1 MISIHQTGNLL
12 LMHFR
17 NRYFMNKRKLLN
29 LKVLTIGKPSVE
41 SMPKNELNLFCNTIL
56 EQIIKSKSE
65 DNNSATKSVAETSR
79 LHFIN

>member
-1 MISIHQTGNLL
+1 MISIHQTGKSL

-41 SMPKNELNLFCNTIL
+41 SMPKNELNLFYNTIL

-65 DNNSATKSVAETSR
+65 DKNSATKSVAEMNC
-79 LHFIN
+79 LNK